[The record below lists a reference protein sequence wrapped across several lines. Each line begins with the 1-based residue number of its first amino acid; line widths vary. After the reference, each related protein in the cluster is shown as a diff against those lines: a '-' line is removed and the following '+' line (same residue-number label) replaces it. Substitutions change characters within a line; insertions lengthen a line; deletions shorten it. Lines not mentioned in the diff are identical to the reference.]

1 MARVHSLFDPVPRG
15 HALAVIVFAAA
26 LSASTMM
33 FAARGSVPIDGAAPT
48 ASRVRAVA
56 AVEPTVEH
64 VSFMLS
70 PETYDAA
77 YAQALP
83 ATLPARTQGLILPH
97 YLLAAPLIAG
107 AISAFSEPPTRVI
120 IIGPDHLGRTRA
132 PAVVS
137 RASWR
142 TPYGTLAPDPSTA
155 LLPESVAANEEA
167 VFNVEHSISTLVPF
181 IKKSFP
187 DATVLPVLVN
197 SRLSE
202 TQEAMLA
209 DALPVDDHTLVVA
222 SVDFSH
228 YQPDRVARFHD
239 RTSRAALSFVDPALV
254 GDLEIDSPE
263 ALRVFL
269 RIMQRRGA
277 LGMTVLG
284 NKNSAQL
291 AAQPDLPET
300 TSVVLAA
307 FAPADAKSEPLVTV
321 LAVGDLM
328 FDREVRARMAKFGQ
342 AYPFTLIRGAED
354 RFFHGVDIVT
364 GNLEGAISAR
374 RAPDKTIDF
383 AFDKSSAKLL
393 ASLGF
398 DAVSTANNHSLDQGT
413 AGYDETQAALK
424 EAGIGGCGHQVRD
437 NGTPWTTVVRGRRV
451 AMLCYNVTDNALDE
465 KAAEAAVR
473 AAAAA
478 HDVLLVQV
486 HWGAEYKP
494 RPTTA
499 QVALGRKFVEWGAD
513 AVIGSH
519 PHVMEG
525 MEIWNGRPIF
535 WSLGNFIFDQDWS
548 KETQRGLALG
558 LAIGEQ
564 GMAAYLFP
572 TVSMK
577 SQPRLAL
584 GDEGRALLATFAER
598 SDLPEA
604 LREQAKTGI
613 IEWTF

>member
-1 MARVHSLFDPVPRG
+1 MSHSHTLFDPVPYG
-15 HALAVIVFAAA
+15 HALTAVMLAAA
-26 LSASTMM
+26 LGASTILV
-33 FAARGSVPIDGAAPT
+33 AARGGVPVDGAAPS
-48 ASRVRAVA
+48 APRVA
-56 AVEPTVEH
+56 AATEPTAEH
-64 VSFMLS
+64 LS
-70 PETYDAA
+70 YFLSSDVYDRA

-83 ATLPARTQGLILPH
+83 AALPARTQGLVLPH

-107 AISAFSEPPTRVI
+107 AVSAFPEPPTRVI
-120 IIGPDHLGRTRA
+120 VIGPDHLGRTRA

-142 TPYGTLAPDPSTA
+142 TPYGRLAPDPA
-155 LLPESVAANEEA
+155 AARLPESAAANEEA
-167 VFNVEHSISTLVPF
+167 VFDLEHSVSTLVPF

-187 DATVLPVLVN
+187 DAAILPVLVN
-197 SRLSE
+197 GRLGE
-202 TQEAMLA
+202 AQEAALA
-209 DALPVDDHTLVVA
+209 EALPVDERTLVIA

-239 RTSRAALSFVDPALV
+239 RTSRAALSYADPALV

-300 TSVVLAA
+300 TSAVTAA
-307 FAPADAKSEPLVTV
+307 FAPADAAPEPLVTV

-328 FDREVRARMAKFGQ
+328 LDREVRARMAKFGQ
-342 AYPFTLIRGAED
+342 AYPFALIRGAEG
-354 RFFHGVDIVT
+354 RFFRGADIVT

-374 RAPDKTIDF
+374 RAPNKTIDF
-383 AFDKSSAKLL
+383 SFDRSVAALL

-398 DAVSTANNHSLDQGT
+398 DVVSTANNHSLDQGA
-413 AGYDETQAALK
+413 AGHDETQAALQ

-437 NGTPWTTVVRGRRV
+437 SEPPWTTTVRGRRV

-478 HDVLLVQV
+478 HDVLLVQI

-494 RPTTA
+494 RPTTT
-499 QVALGRKFVEWGAD
+499 QVALGRKLVEWGAD
-513 AVIGSH
+513 AVIGHH

-525 MEIWNGRPIF
+525 MELWQGKPIF
-535 WSLGNFIFDQDWS
+535 WSLGNFVFDQDWS

-558 LAIGEQ
+558 LAIGER
-564 GMAAYLFP
+564 GMTAYLFP
-572 TVSMK
+572 TVSQK

-584 GDEGRALLATFAER
+584 GDEGRALLTAFAER
-598 SDLPEA
+598 SDLPDA

-613 IEWTF
+613 LEWTF